1 MNVLLIHLQKFIL
14 QKFIFENGLGLR
26 RRCREYWS
34 PSVSE
39 RSVHQ
44 VYYCLPSLE
53 PIHSNDLRQFRD
65 KYPKQFCSY
74 LNENT
79 APHRRSFDLSKREDV
94 HAK

>member
-1 MNVLLIHLQKFIL
+1 MS
-14 QKFIFENGLGLR
+14 FENRLGLR
-26 RRCREYWS
+26 RREYWS

-44 VYYCLPSLE
+44 ARRCLPPLE
-53 PIHSNDLRQFRD
+53 PIHSNNLRQFRD

-79 APHRRSFDLSKREDV
+79 ASRRRSFDLSKRKDV